1 MLFTVKN
8 SIANIHKKNNK
19 KSEIVTQILFGEK
32 FIAQKKVGSFYKG
45 YRDYDKYKGFIERKN
60 LEHNNNKATHKVS
73 SKECFLYKKPN
84 TKSKL
89 NKKIFFNSKIF
100 ILNKK
105 NNFIQTSAGW
115 ILKKNI
121 KPIAFKSKHF
131 CDNFKLYLNS
141 KYLWGGNSP
150 QGLDCSALVQ
160 ELLKFNNIYS
170 PRDSKDQKKF
180 FKKNVNIKKIKKGD
194 LLFWKGHVAIALNNK
209 KLVHAFGPKK
219 KVVVMRIKE
228 TIKKIYS
235 KSKLP
240 LLCIKR
246 IKKKLDHL

>member
-1 MLFTVKN
+1 MLLTVK
-8 SIANIHKKNNK
+8 SPITNIYKKNNK
-19 KSEIVTQILFGEK
+19 KSEVVTQILFGEK
-32 FIAQKKVGSFYKG
+32 FLVQKKFGSFCQG
-45 YRDYDKYKGFIERKN
+45 YRSYDKYKGFIESKN
-60 LEHNNNKATHKVS
+60 LELNKNKATHKIS

-84 TKSKL
+84 TRNKL
-89 NKKIFFNSKIF
+89 KKKLFFNSKIF

-105 NNFIQTSAGW
+105 NNFIQTSVGW
-115 ILKKNI
+115 ILKSNV
-121 KPIAFKSKHF
+121 KPIAFKTKHF

-150 QGLDCSALVQ
+150 EGLDCSALVQ

-170 PRDSKDQKKF
+170 PRDSIDQRKF
-180 FKKNVNIKKIKKGD
+180 FKKSVNIKKVTKGD

-219 KVVVMRIKE
+219 KVVIMGIKE
-228 TIKKIYS
+228 TVKKIYL

-246 IKKKLDHL
+246 IKKN